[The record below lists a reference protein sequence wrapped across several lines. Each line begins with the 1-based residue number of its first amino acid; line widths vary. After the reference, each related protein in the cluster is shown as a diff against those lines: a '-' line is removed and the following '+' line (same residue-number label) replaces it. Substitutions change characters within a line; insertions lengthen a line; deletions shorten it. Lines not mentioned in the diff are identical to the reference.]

1 MEKSKAFT
9 FIGFAIK
16 ARKVK
21 MGVNAVA
28 TLKRAELLIVCHTAS
43 ENTVKDA
50 ASLAKKLKAKLF
62 VLNEINLSEVT
73 FKENC
78 KLIAITDKPLS
89 EAIFKSDERRLVE
102 YSGGLL

>member
-28 TLKRAELLIVCHTAS
+28 TLKRAEILIVCHTAS

-50 ASLAKKLKAKLF
+50 VSLAKRLGAKLYT
-62 VLNEINLSEVT
+62 LNEVNLSDVT
-73 FKENC
+73 FKDNC
-78 KLIAITDKPLS
+78 KLIAITDKALS
-89 EAIFKSDERRLVE
+89 EAIRKSDERRLVE